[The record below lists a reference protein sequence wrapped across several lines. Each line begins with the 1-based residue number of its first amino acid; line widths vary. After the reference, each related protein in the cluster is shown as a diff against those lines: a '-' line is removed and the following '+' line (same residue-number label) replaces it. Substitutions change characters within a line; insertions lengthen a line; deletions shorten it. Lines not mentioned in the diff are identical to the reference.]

1 MTSELI
7 INTASRCILGD
18 EIRDTV
24 HAEFASLY
32 MDLEKGISHL
42 SFFAPW
48 LPTAAHRKRDRAR
61 RKLSSL
67 FTPIIQSRRRKQAD
81 HGSGQQPPLEDK
93 PPAPPGCELQL
104 GRVERRFDLTSG
116 SGSLSS
122 YAEFELDAIAGRLVV
137 ELDVIPSS
145 RADIVA
151 AVTSSRSLEM
161 PRMPPTP
168 IPAAMQLLHSQLS
181 ADFLGDEGVRLGL
194 QTTYLDADMHITR
207 CLTRELSGACCVHVR
222 VSD

>member
-1 MTSELI
+1 M
-7 INTASRCILGD
+7 
-18 EIRDTV
+18 
-24 HAEFASLY
+24 
-32 MDLEKGISHL
+32 
-42 SFFAPW
+42 
-48 LPTAAHRKRDRAR
+48 
-61 RKLSSL
+61 LSSL
-67 FTPIIQSRRRKQAD
+67 LSQLAAGMVAGPAIVERGASSAKARLLQQLPREGQSPLEMPFEMIALIEELEAQGVTPATPEFLTLGLNGRWACRALLA
-81 HGSGQQPPLEDK
+81 PPLEDK